1 MLVVWTIEYPANPVG
16 QLIRSE
22 KPVSLDH
29 LALGVNPFRLY
40 SIQPRTSLRKQA
52 AHDPHATAVLFD
64 PAVVRTEPP
73 SDLFGY
79 MPARVVPD
87 EQKGFLAKGFEP
99 LKAPL
104 KESRRYGRNRPPVHE
119 PDPRFI
125 DPWQIESVAAYGLRL
140 GVVLGDRLL
149 DEARG
154 FALLAPGVLKVGRAS
169 RLHQHSSSKPTAH
182 SGSEAEIS
190 ISRSLA
196 KLAFFSFVQ
205 GVGGGDPPLGPHPAN
220 PEYSRKRG
228 SDGLPAHVLLGQP
241 LLEGDIGG

>member
-1 MLVVWTIEYPANPVG
+1 MLVVRTIEYPANPVG

-40 SIQPRTSLRKQA
+40 SIQPRTFLRKQA

-64 PAVVRTEPP
+64 PAVVTTEPP

-119 PDPRFI
+119 PQPRRLVEF
-125 DPWQIESVAAYGLRL
+125 WQIDTIAAYGLRL
-140 GVVLGDRLL
+140 GVVFCDRPL

-154 FALLAPGVLKVGRAS
+154 L
-169 RLHQHSSSKPTAH
+169 
-182 SGSEAEIS
+182 
-190 ISRSLA
+190 
-196 KLAFFSFVQ
+196 
-205 GVGGGDPPLGPHPAN
+205 
-220 PEYSRKRG
+220 
-228 SDGLPAHVLLGQP
+228 
-241 LLEGDIGG
+241 